1 MPGMS
6 AQESST
12 GTERKDVC
20 KHNTNHPNR
29 ASKGKSV
36 TLEDEAWN
44 RAANQRTAF
53 NSGSNLTRSGSVKD
67 LIYRFDGSHTPLSR
81 SLGSL
86 KVKGQDVSGQDTG
99 KMRHGSKE
107 RGKNQNPVSSGE
119 IPDPKLQETS
129 EQKRPTAENE
139 EEDRTKHAKD
149 DKHNTGEL
157 KQLKHRTEGPD
168 APVPGPL
175 SSCNGEKQH
184 SSPQSDDEPST
195 PKARLNPN
203 PKYQLFLGSNGSVG
217 SNGTSGSNG
226 NLRRISSAM
235 RGSMESLSSRDWDS
249 VSDRMGGFDSPPR
262 VFNSPY
268 ATLSLDYNPI
278 NRMADFK
285 TQEVMSPAVSEI
297 NLFGLNRSVSPNTS
311 PALNPRSRIGYDSL
325 TRRRDVNATPGQ
337 LMQRNNQP
345 NKRDYVQE
353 LTNQLDDCRR
363 RNQFLEAESVELE
376 KERNQIRFEMRG
388 LLVNNEDLLRSNTQI
403 QGETHRLRERIVELE
418 SNNNVMQERFKKME
432 SELKEAREV
441 MVEAN
446 TQEYAFNFL
455 QQTLKNKIQDTEEA
469 LEKQTQHAQC
479 VSEKLWLT
487 ERSLED
493 LELEKEKKTKK
504 ALELGNTVFRLETE
518 LADSLQEALQARAE
532 LSLQQKLRADAQL
545 RVDEL
550 EESVLEKDQ
559 ELLRLTQIVCRLQGE
574 VTNKLSY
581 KEQTLEEEIQLRER
595 AQLQCKQ
602 AERAVEDLRMEM
614 QTLSQARDELSKQL
628 KLAQEKIIDLEADLE
643 ELHENEQRWVSKHK
657 RALDQSE
664 QLQMKLIQ
672 EKDLTEQLECE
683 KAILERQLRDARS
696 EMEELQNNRVEV
708 DSVTRAEI
716 KAKELENTLR
726 AEERNK
732 VVMSNTISKLER
744 KIHELTE
751 QMEEENRISTEQRE
765 LMTQRIRVLK
775 RQLNEA
781 EEEASRRDV
790 QHRHTQREL
799 MEERELNSRLQRQ
812 LLDQQLT
819 NKRKE
824 SRQTLENLKLNF
836 DEDEDEE
843 EQQAESKP
851 TDKQISQV

>member
-12 GTERKDVC
+12 
-20 KHNTNHPNR
+20 
-29 ASKGKSV
+29 
-36 TLEDEAWN
+36 
-44 RAANQRTAF
+44 
-53 NSGSNLTRSGSVKD
+53 
-67 LIYRFDGSHTPLSR
+67 
-81 SLGSL
+81 
-86 KVKGQDVSGQDTG
+86 
-99 KMRHGSKE
+99 
-107 RGKNQNPVSSGE
+107 
-119 IPDPKLQETS
+119 
-129 EQKRPTAENE
+129 
-139 EEDRTKHAKD
+139 
-149 DKHNTGEL
+149 
-157 KQLKHRTEGPD
+157 
-168 APVPGPL
+168 L